1 MSKGKLIE
9 NAKITKKIWENLK
22 DNEIKAKFKKNF
34 HVRPTDN
41 GITLVSTHSSKPM
54 NGNQNVK
61 IKSRK
66 ANFYFD
72 EDFIKKCANLKF
84 NEKDWKDIGINGK
97 NKKIELY
104 LQAWLINVINNCENK
119 YDKEISEFK
128 KALDLENKN
137 IYFIGSE
144 LILQEDDTK
153 GGQKPDIVIHDG
165 NGTVYFL
172 ELKTSKG
179 YLRED
184 GKTPYEQV
192 QEYINTYGND
202 EQYKEL
208 LLNYPMVE
216 NLKKVEEYRG
226 VVIKGDK
233 NTDKIYKDEDGVI
246 RIPEK

>member
-1 MSKGKLIE
+1 MAKEKLIE
-9 NAKITKKIWENLK
+9 NAKITKKIWEDLK
-22 DNEIKAKFKKNF
+22 DNGLKTKFKKNF
-34 HVRPTDN
+34 HVRPTDI
-41 GITLVSTHSSKPM
+41 GITLVSTHPSKPM
-54 NGNQNVK
+54 NGNENVK
-61 IKSRK
+61 IRRK
-66 ANFYFD
+66 ANYYFD

-84 NEKDWKDIGINGK
+84 KEKDWKDIGINGK
-97 NKKIELY
+97 TKKIESY

-119 YDKEISEFK
+119 YDKELSELK
-128 KALDLENKN
+128 KALNLENKN

-184 GKTPYEQV
+184 GKTPHEQV
-192 QEYINTYGND
+192 QEYIDTYGND

-216 NLKKVEEYRG
+216 NLKEINECKG
-226 VVIKGDK
+226 FVVKGDK
-233 NTDKIYKDEDGVI
+233 NIKEIYYDKDEDII
-246 RIPEK
+246 RIPEQ